1 MKPAELTVR
10 VACCGTPSLAMFS
23 FEFERD
29 YVVNVIFPRPTS
41 ACKPEASRAV
51 LFVIMATSKKGKKVV
66 NQEELRRLMRAKQ
79 RQTADKKRV
88 ESPFAKYNSLGHL
101 SCVLCNVQV
110 KSELLW
116 PAHILGKNHKEKVAQ
131 LKGGENQTPKPQSQP
146 VKRKTQDSED
156 VVGKKAKS
164 SSGAGQSSSGL
175 PGDFF
180 EKPSDKDSAPSKK
193 STGLS
198 LLAGVYDEDDD
209 DDDGAKDAG
218 TTGTH
223 VGLPSDF
230 FDSSVPSTP
239 AISHSGSIL
248 KADEQEKTLEKKD
261 NTAEALP
268 EGFFDDPVRDAKV
281 RNVDAPKDQMDKEW
295 EEFQKEIR
303 QVNTK
308 SDAIVAED
316 DEEGRLDRQIDE
328 IDEQIECY
336 KRVEVLR
343 DKRDV
348 VKSKSLTKKEEKME
362 IDASN
367 EEEEEDEEELLG
379 LLSRDWRA
387 KGALA

>member
-1 MKPAELTVR
+1 
-10 VACCGTPSLAMFS
+10 
-23 FEFERD
+23 
-29 YVVNVIFPRPTS
+29 
-41 ACKPEASRAV
+41 
-51 LFVIMATSKKGKKVV
+51 MASKKGKKVV
-66 NQEELRRLMRAKQ
+66 NQEELRRLMREKQ

-101 SCVLCNVQV
+101 SCTLCNVPV

-116 PAHILGKNHKEKVAQ
+116 TTHVLGKQHKEKVAE
-131 LKGGENQTPKPQSQP
+131 LKGGKAQTVTQESQP
-146 VKRKTQDSED
+146 LKRKAPETED
-156 VVGKKAKS
+156 VNGKKAK
-164 SSGAGQSSSGL
+164 ATGQSAAAL

-180 EKPSDKDSAPSKK
+180 AKPSEIKKATPVAKSA
-193 STGLS
+193 GLS

-209 DDDGAKDAG
+209 DDDDAG
-218 TTGTH
+218 GSSQEKASNPPPEAT
-223 VGLPSDF
+223 GLPSDF
-230 FDSSVPSTP
+230 FDSSIPSTP
-239 AISHSGSIL
+239 SISHSGSIL
-248 KADEQEKTLEKKD
+248 KAEVPTEKPAEKKD

-308 SDAIVAED
+308 SEAIVEED
-316 DEEGRLDRQIDE
+316 DEEGRLERQIDE

-343 DKRDV
+343 DKQDV
-348 VKSKSLTKKEEKME
+348 VKSKLPPRKAGRME
-362 IDASN
+362 L
-367 EEEEEDEEELLG
+367 EEEEEENEEELLG

>member
-1 MKPAELTVR
+1 
-10 VACCGTPSLAMFS
+10 
-23 FEFERD
+23 
-29 YVVNVIFPRPTS
+29 
-41 ACKPEASRAV
+41 
-51 LFVIMATSKKGKKVV
+51 MATSKKGKKVV
-66 NQEELRRLMRAKQ
+66 NQEELRRLMREKQ
-79 RQTADKKRV
+79 RQTTDKKRI

-116 PAHILGKNHKEKVAQ
+116 PAHVLGKQHKEKVAE
-131 LKGGENQTPKPQSQP
+131 LKGGKSQPVTPQSQP
-146 VKRKTQDSED
+146 VKRRAPDNED
-156 VVGKKAKS
+156 VNWKRAKP
-164 SSGAGQSSSGL
+164 SSGAGQSASGL

-180 EKPSDKDSAPSKK
+180 EKPSENEAVSTQRSA
-193 STGLS
+193 GLS
-198 LLAGVYDEDDD
+198 LLAGVYDEDDGEE
-209 DDDGAKDAG
+209 GAEEAGQAG
-218 TTGTH
+218 TSNPPPEKAEAA
-223 VGLPSDF
+223 GLPADF
-230 FDSSVPSTP
+230 FDSSIPSTP

-248 KADEQEKTLEKKD
+248 KADVQEKSAEKKD

-308 SDAIVAED
+308 SEAIVAED
-316 DEEGRLDRQIDE
+316 DEEGRLERQIDE

-348 VKSKSLTKKEEKME
+348 VKSKPLPRKDERME
-362 IDASN
+362 TDASN

>member
-1 MKPAELTVR
+1 
-10 VACCGTPSLAMFS
+10 
-23 FEFERD
+23 
-29 YVVNVIFPRPTS
+29 
-41 ACKPEASRAV
+41 
-51 LFVIMATSKKGKKVV
+51 MASKKGNKVV
-66 NQEELRRLMRAKQ
+66 NQEELRRLMREKQ
-79 RQTADKKRV
+79 RKTSDKKRV

-116 PAHILGKNHKEKVAQ
+116 PTHVLGKQHKDKVAE
-131 LKGGENQTPKPQSQP
+131 LKGAKSQPVTPQSLP
-146 VKRKTQDSED
+146 VKRKTQDNAD
-156 VVGKKAKS
+156 VVEKKAKHS
-164 SSGAGQSSSGL
+164 SAAGQSSSGL

-180 EKPSDKDSAPSKK
+180 EKPSGKEEHATKK

-209 DDDGAKDAG
+209 EEDTEK
-218 TTGTH
+218 TGIADPPPE
-223 VGLPSDF
+223 GLPTDF
-230 FDSSVPSTP
+230 FDSSIPSTP
-239 AISHSGSIL
+239 TISHSGSIL
-248 KADEQEKTLEKKD
+248 KADEQEKTAEKKD

-316 DEEGRLDRQIDE
+316 DEEGRLERQIDE

-336 KRVEVLR
+336 RRVEVLR

-348 VKSKSLTKKEEKME
+348 VKSKSLPRKEEQME
-362 IDASN
+362 IEASN